1 MPASAKDGRYHHGDL
16 RAALVDVAIGLIAE
30 RGVRGFSLAEVS
42 RRLGVSAA
50 APYRHFADRD
60 ELLAA
65 VAVRSLGVFA
75 TMVAAEAG
83 ESQDPRQ
90 RLVSMTRAY
99 VRFAA
104 EQRPLFDTLFSA
116 GLDKGRYP
124 ELQRAWEPVDAFL
137 GVVEEICAGD
147 ADAAEALATALEATA
162 HGHAMLLLDGDSAA
176 GPGAVAAAADRAAA
190 ATLAIIAGREAL
202 S

>member
-1 MPASAKDGRYHHGDL
+1 MPASGNAGRYHHGDL
-16 RAALVDVAIGLIAE
+16 RAALVETAIGLIAE
-30 RGVRGFSLAEVS
+30 RGVRGFSLAEAS

-65 VAVRSLGVFA
+65 VAVRSLQVFA
-75 TMVAAEAG
+75 AMVAEQTG
-83 ESQDPRQ
+83 DSQDPSQ
-90 RLVSMTRAY
+90 RLARMTRAY

-104 EQRPLFDTLFSA
+104 EHRPLFDTLYSA
-116 GLDKGRYP
+116 GLDKTRYP

-137 GVVEEICAGD
+137 GVVEEICGGD
-147 ADAAEALATALEATA
+147 VAAADALAAALEATA
-162 HGHAMLLLDGDSAA
+162 HGHAMLLLDSE
-176 GPGAVAAAADRAAA
+176 PGADADAVATAADRAAA
-190 ATLAIIAGREAL
+190 ATLAIISGRAAL